1 MRLSMCTLSAFI
13 YDKFLKNHKNVQK
26 ITNTTKQILD
36 SECNVENTKTNKTVH
51 VINYYQHKTYVYLHS
66 YVEIGNY
73 KKNVNPSSVIN
84 VIAKYFQIKHNISL
98 YEPILVTI
106 IDCIA
111 TGLSVEIP
119 INENIVIKF
128 NYFTHSKNVSY

>member
-1 MRLSMCTLSAFI
+1 MRRRESA
-13 YDKFLKNHKNVQK
+13 D
-26 ITNTTKQILD
+26 
-36 SECNVENTKTNKTVH
+36 KTNKTVH
-51 VINYYQHKTYVYLHS
+51 VINYYQHKTYVYLYS

-73 KKNVNPSSVIN
+73 KKNVKPSSVIN
-84 VIAKYFQIKHNISL
+84 VIAEYFQIKHNISL

-106 IDCIA
+106 IDCIE

>member
-1 MRLSMCTLSAFI
+1 MCTLSAFI

-51 VINYYQHKTYVYLHS
+51 VINYYQHKTYVYLYS
-66 YVEIGNY
+66 YVEIGHY
-73 KKNVNPSSVIN
+73 KKNVNPSSVID

-98 YEPILVTI
+98 YEPILFTI
-106 IDCIA
+106 IDCIE